1 MLKSNDDYV
10 ATKDE
15 QTFNDEGETI
25 KVAEVVSPNK
35 TKLNVVRQIGNK
47 AGSKNFPT
55 AKELLDSKQKPAKVI
70 TLDPNKKKD

>member
-1 MLKSNDDYV
+1 MSNDNDFV
-10 ATKDE
+10 ATKAE
-15 QTFNDEGETI
+15 KTFDDDGNT

-35 TKLNVVRQIGNK
+35 TKLNVIRQIGNK

-70 TLDPNKKKD
+70 QLKPKG

>member
-1 MLKSNDDYV
+1 MSNDNDFV
-10 ATKDE
+10 ATKVE

-35 TKLNVVRQIGNK
+35 TKLNVIRQIGNK

-55 AKELLDSKQKPAKVI
+55 AKELLDSKQKPAEVI
-70 TLDPNKKKD
+70 ELKPKDKE

>member
-1 MLKSNDDYV
+1 MSKNRDDDFV
-10 ATKDE
+10 ATKAE

-35 TKLNVVRQIGNK
+35 TKLNVVRQIGQKAKDKFSVNK
-47 AGSKNFPT
+47 
-55 AKELLDSKQKPAKVI
+55 LLDSKQKPAKVI

>member
-1 MLKSNDDYV
+1 MLRSNDEDFV

-35 TKLNVVRQIGNK
+35 TKLNVIRQIGNK

-70 TLDPNKKKD
+70 ELKPKDK

>member
-25 KVAEVVSPNK
+25 KVAELPSNNK
-35 TKLNVVRQIGNK
+35 TNLNVIKQIGNDNVSSK
-47 AGSKNFPT
+47 AKFIFSF
-55 AKELLDSKQKPAKVI
+55 
-70 TLDPNKKKD
+70 

>member
-35 TKLNVVRQIGNK
+35 TKLNVIRQIGNK

-55 AKELLDSKQKPAKVI
+55 AKELLDSKQKPAEVI
-70 TLDPNKKKD
+70 ELKPKDKE